1 MKAAY
6 FNIQYFLYLR
16 MPVLVNA
23 GFLSKLDLPNVIQVK
38 CINYSHLLYFGPTEV
53 QQLNGVTHEL
63 KALV

>member
-1 MKAAY
+1 
-6 FNIQYFLYLR
+6 

-23 GFLSKLDLPNVIQVK
+23 GFLSKLDLPNVFQVK

-63 KALV
+63 KAFV